1 MTSLGGWWFDV
12 VSVRDVKGNVLRV
25 SKVTEGDLVSPNL
38 IRAVSRSWHVIRVV
52 NRTIRPD
59 LQSSLLGRLHVL

>member
-1 MTSLGGWWFDV
+1 MIIFTQSD
-12 VSVRDVKGNVLRV
+12 VLRV
-25 SKVTEGDLVSPNL
+25 SEVTEGDLGVDVSPNL

-59 LQSSLLGRLHVL
+59 LQSSPLDRLHVL